1 MTALAAAL
9 MLAFALTAGRQAVPV
24 SKDAVRVSNDAVPV
38 SKEPHHHFKF
48 ENEFVRVYDVLVEP
62 GDATL
67 YHTHSSDYVFVN
79 LTNTQ
84 LKAQNMGS
92 GAIDLPVTIG
102 QTVFTKAAITHRVM
116 NPDKVAFR
124 NITVEIL
131 KTPAA
136 RPESSPLAGIPG
148 HQIVLDNDRVRIE
161 RLVLEPG
168 QTTGTH
174 THTLMS
180 LGIAVTAAKV
190 AYQSEDGKEQVA
202 EFKAGDFN
210 WHPQPRT
217 HSLKNVGTTR
227 FEAVEIEWK

>member
-1 MTALAAAL
+1 MKALAAAS
-9 MLAFALTAGRQAVPV
+9 MLLFALISARQE
-24 SKDAVRVSNDAVPV
+24 AVPV

-48 ENEFVRVYDVLVEP
+48 ENEFVRVYDVTVEP

-67 YHTHSSDYVFVN
+67 YHTHSNDYIFVN
-79 LTNTQ
+79 LTNTR
-84 LKAQNMGS
+84 LKAQTLGAA
-92 GAIDLPVTIG
+92 AIDLPVKIG
-102 QTVFTKAAITHRVM
+102 QTVFSKAPITHLVA
-116 NPDKVAFR
+116 NPDTVPYR

-131 KTPAA
+131 KTP
-136 RPESSPLAGIPG
+136 RVETGKSPLAGVPG
-148 HQIVLDNDRVRIE
+148 HEIVLENDRIRIE

-168 QTTGTH
+168 QATGKH

-190 AYQSEDGKEQVA
+190 AYQGEDGKEQVA

-217 HSLKNVGTTR
+217 HSLKNVGATR
-227 FEAVEIEWK
+227 FEAIEIEWK

>member
-1 MTALAAAL
+1 MKALAALL
-9 MLAFALTAGRQAVPV
+9 MLSFVFAGGRQ
-24 SKDAVRVSNDAVPV
+24 DAVPV
-38 SKEPHHHFKF
+38 SAVPVSQEPHHHFKF

-62 GDATL
+62 GDSTL

-84 LKAQNMGS
+84 LKAQIKGS
-92 GAIDLPVTIG
+92 ASVDLPVTIG
-102 QTVFTKAAITHRVM
+102 QTVFTKATITHRVV
-116 NPDKVAFR
+116 NPDKVPFR

-131 KTPAA
+131 KTPRAD
-136 RPESSPLAGIPG
+136 PQKSPLAGIPG
-148 HQIVLDNDRVRIE
+148 HEIVLDNDRVRIE

-217 HSLKNVGTTR
+217 HSLKNIGKTR
-227 FEAVEIEWK
+227 FEAIEIEWK

>member
-1 MTALAAAL
+1 MHRLAVAVTVI
-9 MLAFALTAGRQAVPV
+9 LAFMPVPQ
-24 SKDAVRVSNDAVPV
+24 DAVPV

-48 ENEFVRVYDVLVEP
+48 ANEFVRVYDVLVEP

-84 LKAQNMGS
+84 LKAQTLGS
-92 GAIDLPVTIG
+92 APMDLPVQAG
-102 QTVFTKAAITHRVM
+102 QTVFTKAPITHRVT
-116 NPDKVAFR
+116 NSDTVPFR

-131 KTPAA
+131 KTPGT
-136 RPESSPLAGIPG
+136 RTGKSPLAGLAG
-148 HQIVLDNDRVRIE
+148 HETVLENDRVRIE

-190 AYQSEDGKEQVA
+190 AYQSDDGKEQVA

-217 HSLKNVGTTR
+217 HSLRNVGATR
-227 FEAVEIEWK
+227 FEAIEIEWK